1 MAQIGIHL
9 TENGMMQPHASVSG
23 LMLAHPASQYFSV
36 GKISEEQL
44 NDYAKRRGLPIDEMR
59 KFLGANL

>member
-1 MAQIGIHL
+1 
-9 TENGMMQPHASVSG
+9 
-23 LMLAHPASQYFSV
+23 MLAHPASQYFSV